1 MGKDISEKNI
11 KNILKILRILRL
23 KSNAFLNEVVID
35 LFKYL
40 FLPFFNGVVFLDV
53 CDVGGLPPE
62 GVAEVGLA
70 AAGLAV
76 VVEAFRAP
84 GLPAV
89 LLPFVGGR
97 TKAAAD

>member
-1 MGKDISEKNI
+1 MVGQEKIPIRYTKNI
-11 KNILKILRILRL
+11 NTKIKNDFKVISNLR
-23 KSNAFLNEVVID
+23 S
-35 LFKYL
+35 YL
-40 FLPFFNGVVFLDV
+40 FLPFFNRVVFLDV

-76 VVEAFRAP
+76 VVGALGAA
-84 GLPAV
+84 GLPAAP
-89 LLPFVGGR
+89 LPFVGGR

>member
-1 MGKDISEKNI
+1 MNI
-11 KNILKILRILRL
+11 AIKIRCIL
-23 KSNAFLNEVVID
+23 NGAVID
-35 LFKYL
+35 LFRYF
-40 FLPFFNGVVFLDV
+40 FLPFLIGVVFLDV
-53 CDVGGLPPE
+53 CDVGALPPE

-70 AAGLAV
+70 AVGFAV
-76 VVEAFRAP
+76 AVETFGAA

>member
-1 MGKDISEKNI
+1 M
-11 KNILKILRILRL
+11 
-23 KSNAFLNEVVID
+23 NEVVID
-35 LFKYL
+35 LFSYL

-53 CDVGGLPPE
+53 CDVGALPPE

-76 VVEAFRAP
+76 VEAFGAA